1 MNISKAKIVDAI
13 SMAGYFVFAYFAL
26 ELLSI
31 SKYDWMM
38 ESGDSICS
46 IPHQSLSNRTLQA
59 GVAALFLLTPLLIA
73 LLRNIYMKNI
83 YKTVYY
89 TIGVLCITL
98 YGGWLF
104 FGRFALC

>member
-1 MNISKAKIVDAI
+1 MKIRKGNIVDVIA
-13 SMAGYFVFAYFAL
+13 MVGYFLFAYFIM

-31 SKYDWMM
+31 NKYDWMM
-38 ESGDSICS
+38 EPGDSICS
-46 IPHQSLSNRTLQA
+46 IPHQPFRNRTLQA
-59 GVAALFLLTPLLIA
+59 GAAALFLVTPLLIA
-73 LLRNIYMKNI
+73 LARNLYMKNR

-89 TIGVLCITL
+89 MVGILCVTV

>member
-1 MNISKAKIVDAI
+1 MNISKEKIVDAI
-13 SMAGYFVFAYFAL
+13 SMAGYVVFAYFAMG
-26 ELLSI
+26 LLSI
-31 SKYDWMM
+31 NKYDWMM

-46 IPHQSLSNRTLQA
+46 IPHQSLSNRILQA

-73 LLRNIYMKNI
+73 LARNIYMKNL

-89 TIGVLCITL
+89 TVGILCVTL
-98 YGGWLF
+98 YGGWFF